1 MRPRN
6 APRLSRR
13 SDGLAID
20 GRPVPY
26 GAGALPRDFVTRL
39 NRLKRASGLT
49 WNDFA
54 DALGVD
60 KKQVLRWR
68 QGTEPSGGAYHSL
81 VQLASRVRGGLDILM
96 GEGFQASLRES

>member
-1 MRPRN
+1 MHLRN
-6 APRLSRR
+6 SPRLSRC
-13 SDGLAID
+13 SDGLVID

-26 GAGALPRDFVTRL
+26 GAGELPKDFVKRL

-49 WNDFA
+49 WSEFA

-81 VQLASRVRGGLDILM
+81 VQLASRIRGGLDILM
-96 GEGFQASLRES
+96 GEGFQTSLRGG